1 MHQNKSLRSPLLQVN
16 KTAMRKALLLVG
28 GFVTFLGWA
37 NAQTQVDSLL
47 NVLDRIIADRPTYI
61 EVKEEKIQR
70 IRQGLKTAQISTA
83 ETYLV
88 NNDLFQEYKVYRFD
102 SALHY
107 VYANMQLSAAA
118 QNPTWIEETRL
129 NLSSI
134 LTSTG
139 MYKESIENLH
149 SIDTKT
155 LPKSLLERYFIE
167 YKLVYEGL
175 HQYALDSKFGPEY
188 LVKAKVYQDSLLGIL
203 DPSSTD
209 YLLEKGLI
217 YIQEGNL
224 QKAEETY
231 QDLCFNRLEPA
242 TSIYAKATATLANI
256 YDKQGEKE
264 LQKKYLIESAMTDIQ
279 AVVKENVSLT
289 NLAVELYQEEEIEW
303 ANRYIEYALADANFY
318 NARQRKVQIS
328 KIYPIINDAYQLK
341 EKKQKDTLR
350 FYLGFITAIS
360 VLLIVALV
368 AIYFQMQKLSRAR
381 QNLHELNQALHQVN
395 NRLNESN
402 QKLNESNEKL
412 KEANFIKEEY
422 IGHFLN
428 QCSVYIDKLES
439 YQKVVRKKVMTKEL
453 KALIKMTESKTFV
466 ESELKEFYSNFDRA
480 FLRLYPNFVE
490 EFNLLLGDGQQIIP
504 KKGEL
509 LSTELRIFAL
519 IRLGISDSYKIAH
532 FLRYSVNTIYNYRA
546 QIKNKSTVER
556 DHFENHVMSI
566 GSFYNDN

>member
-1 MHQNKSLRSPLLQVN
+1 
-16 KTAMRKALLLVG
+16 MRKAFLFVG
-28 GFVTFLGWA
+28 IFVTLLGRA
-37 NAQTQVDSLL
+37 NTQTKVDSLL
-47 NVLDRIIADRPTYI
+47 NELDRIIADRPTYI
-61 EVKEEKIQR
+61 EAKEEKIQS
-70 IRQGLKTAQISTA
+70 IRQEFKAAQISA
-83 ETYLV
+83 SETYLI

-107 VYANMQLSAAA
+107 AYANMQLSEAA
-118 QNPTWIEETRL
+118 QNSTWVEETKL

-139 MYKESIENLH
+139 MYKESIENLN

-155 LPKSLLERYFIE
+155 LHSTLLERYYVE
-167 YKLVYEGL
+167 SKLVYEGL
-175 HQYALDSKFGPEY
+175 HQYALDNKFGPTY
-188 LVKAKVYQDSLLGIL
+188 LVKAKAYQDSLLGIL
-203 DPSSTD
+203 DPSSND

-224 QKAEETY
+224 QRAKEIY
-231 QDLCFNRLEPA
+231 QDLCFNRLKPG

-256 YDKQGEKE
+256 YDKKGEKD
-264 LQKKYLIESAMTDIQ
+264 LQKRYLIESAMTDIQ

-289 NLAVELYQEEEIEW
+289 NLAVELYQEEEIER

-318 NARQRKVQIS
+318 NARQRKVEIS

-368 AIYFQMQKLSRAR
+368 AIYLQMQKLSRAR
-381 QNLHELNQALHQVN
+381 QNLHELNQALQQVN
-395 NRLNESN
+395 HRLNESN

-439 YQKVVRKKVMTKEL
+439 YQKVVRKKVMTNEL
-453 KALIKMTESKTFV
+453 KALIKMTESKSFL

-490 EFNLLLGDGQQIIP
+490 EFNLLLGDGQQIAP

-509 LSTELRIFAL
+509 LTTELRIFAL

-556 DHFENHVMSI
+556 DHFESHVMSI

>member
-1 MHQNKSLRSPLLQVN
+1 
-16 KTAMRKALLLVG
+16 MRKAFLFVG
-28 GFVTFLGWA
+28 IFVTLLGWA
-37 NAQTQVDSLL
+37 NAQTKVDALL
-47 NVLDRIIADRPTYI
+47 NELDRIIADRPTYI
-61 EVKEEKIQR
+61 EVKEDKIQG
-70 IRQGLKTAQISTA
+70 IRQKLKAAQISA
-83 ETYLV
+83 SETYLI

-107 VYANMQLSAAA
+107 VYANLQLSEAA
-118 QNPTWIEETRL
+118 QNSTWIEETKL

-139 MYKESIENLH
+139 MYKESIENLK
-149 SIDTKT
+149 SIDTET
-155 LPKSLLERYFIE
+155 LHNSLMERYYVE
-167 YKLVYEGL
+167 SKLVYEGL
-175 HQYALDSKFGPEY
+175 HQYALDNKFGPKY
-188 LVKAKVYQDSLLGIL
+188 LVKAKAYQDSLLSIL
-203 DPSSTD
+203 DPGSND

-217 YIQEGNL
+217 YLQEGDL
-224 QKAEETY
+224 QKAQETY

-242 TSIYAKATATLANI
+242 TSIYAKATATLASI
-256 YDKQGEKE
+256 YAEKGEKD
-264 LQKKYLIESAMTDIQ
+264 LQKRYLIESAMTDIQ
-279 AVVKENVSLT
+279 AVVKENLSLT
-289 NLAVELYQEEEIEW
+289 SLAVELYQEEEIER

-318 NARQRKVQIS
+318 NARQRKVEIS

-381 QNLHELNQALHQVN
+381 QNLHELNQALQQVN
-395 NRLNESN
+395 HRLNESN

-453 KALIKMTESKTFV
+453 NALIKMTESKSFL

-490 EFNLLLGDGQQIIP
+490 EFNSLLGDGQQILP

-509 LSTELRIFAL
+509 LTTELRIFAL

-566 GSFYNDN
+566 GAFYNDN

>member
-1 MHQNKSLRSPLLQVN
+1 
-16 KTAMRKALLLVG
+16 MRKAFLFVG
-28 GFVTFLGWA
+28 IFVTLLGWA
-37 NAQTQVDSLL
+37 NAQTKVDALL
-47 NVLDRIIADRPTYI
+47 NELDRIIADRPTYI
-61 EVKEEKIQR
+61 EVKEDKIQG
-70 IRQGLKTAQISTA
+70 IRQKLKAAQISA
-83 ETYLV
+83 SETYLI

-107 VYANMQLSAAA
+107 VYANLQLSEAA
-118 QNPTWIEETRL
+118 QNSTWIEETKL

-139 MYKESIENLH
+139 MYKESIENLK
-149 SIDTKT
+149 SIDTET
-155 LPKSLLERYFIE
+155 LHNSLMERYYVE
-167 YKLVYEGL
+167 SKLVYEGL
-175 HQYALDSKFGPEY
+175 HQYALDNKFGPKY
-188 LVKAKVYQDSLLGIL
+188 LVKAKAYQDSLLSIL
-203 DPSSTD
+203 DPGSND

-217 YIQEGNL
+217 YLQEGDL
-224 QKAEETY
+224 QKAQETY

-242 TSIYAKATATLANI
+242 TSIYAKATATLASI
-256 YDKQGEKE
+256 YAEKGEKD
-264 LQKKYLIESAMTDIQ
+264 LQKRYLIESAMTDIQ
-279 AVVKENVSLT
+279 AVVKENLSLT
-289 NLAVELYQEEEIEW
+289 SLAVELYREEEIER

-318 NARQRKVQIS
+318 NARQRKVEIS

-381 QNLHELNQALHQVN
+381 QNLHELNQALQQVN
-395 NRLNESN
+395 HRLNESN

-453 KALIKMTESKTFV
+453 NALIKMTESKSFL

-490 EFNLLLGDGQQIIP
+490 EFNSLLGDGQQILP

-509 LSTELRIFAL
+509 LTTELRIFAL

-566 GSFYNDN
+566 GAFYNDN

>member
-1 MHQNKSLRSPLLQVN
+1 
-16 KTAMRKALLLVG
+16 MRKAFLFVG
-28 GFVTFLGWA
+28 IFVTFLGWA
-37 NAQTQVDSLL
+37 NAQTKVDALL
-47 NVLDRIIADRPTYI
+47 NELDRIIADRPTYI
-61 EVKEEKIQR
+61 EVKEDKIQG
-70 IRQGLKTAQISTA
+70 IRQKLKAAQISA
-83 ETYLV
+83 SETYLI

-107 VYANMQLSAAA
+107 VYANLQLSEAA
-118 QNPTWIEETRL
+118 QNSTWIEETKL

-139 MYKESIENLH
+139 MYKESIENLK
-149 SIDTKT
+149 SIDTET
-155 LPKSLLERYFIE
+155 LHNSLMERYYVE
-167 YKLVYEGL
+167 SKLVYEGL
-175 HQYALDSKFGPEY
+175 HQYALDNKFGPKY
-188 LVKAKVYQDSLLGIL
+188 LVKAKAYQDSLLSIL
-203 DPSSTD
+203 DPGSND

-217 YIQEGNL
+217 YLQEGDL
-224 QKAEETY
+224 QKAQETY

-242 TSIYAKATATLANI
+242 TSIYAKATATLASI
-256 YDKQGEKE
+256 YAEKGEKD
-264 LQKKYLIESAMTDIQ
+264 LQKRYLIESAMTDIQ
-279 AVVKENVSLT
+279 AVVKENLSLT
-289 NLAVELYQEEEIEW
+289 SLAVELYQEEEIER

-318 NARQRKVQIS
+318 NARQRKVEIS

-381 QNLHELNQALHQVN
+381 QNLHELNQALQQVN
-395 NRLNESN
+395 HRLNESN

-453 KALIKMTESKTFV
+453 NALIKMTESKSFL

-490 EFNLLLGDGQQIIP
+490 EFNSLLGDGQQILP

-509 LSTELRIFAL
+509 LTTELRIFAL

-566 GSFYNDN
+566 GAFYNDN